1 MTVIML
7 SAFTWVLAST
17 VLGLAVGRTLRWAD
31 V

>member
-7 SAFTWVLAST
+7 SALTWVLGSA